1 MVTQL
6 VEIKD
11 FPGMTLD
18 DALKIGVHRLTQH
31 GYDQVEALPGQPEAA
46 ERGSWRLAFRVADP
60 PLNE

>member
-1 MVTQL
+1 MATQL

-31 GYDQVEALPGQPEAA
+31 GYDHVEALPAQPEAA
-46 ERGSWRLAFRVADP
+46 EEGSWRLAFRVADP
-60 PLNE
+60 TSNE